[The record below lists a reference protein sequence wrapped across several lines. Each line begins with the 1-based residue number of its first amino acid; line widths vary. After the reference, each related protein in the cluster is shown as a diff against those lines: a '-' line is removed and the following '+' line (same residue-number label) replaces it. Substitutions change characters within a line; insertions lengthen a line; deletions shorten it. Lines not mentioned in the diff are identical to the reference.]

1 MTIDVPQAPALA
13 AKRDVEL
20 VQAGQWDLST
30 GRVTFTSGDL
40 ASAVA
45 ALDCPAIRRPILK
58 LGHVDP
64 RFDGEP
70 AVGWVD
76 NVALAD
82 SGNTIVGDYVGMPA
96 WLGDVIASAYPD
108 RSVEGCFDFKCQL
121 GHLHPFVLTAVAFLG
136 VSAPGIGTLQSL
148 QDVATLY
155 GVAAAANTSG
165 EHVAVTIH
173 ATREDPMP
181 NSRPAQVAAG
191 VSSEDVRRAY
201 YLNAPYSVWICEM
214 QLEPLQLIT
223 VNDDDGQYA
232 RVPIALDGDKVSF
245 GTPVPVVI
253 EYVDKPQTQ
262 QTAATALVF
271 ASRAE
276 SRPEQLEVHLDA
288 GKVGQIVSKELQRQA
303 IRRVAAASGLEPTSE
318 TNTQTPPAEPDG
330 ETPEEGDPMA
340 LDKGLRE
347 RLGLAEDADE
357 DAILAAVDALRE
369 TKPADEDG
377 DQSAA
382 DKPADEAPAAPM
394 LPDGIVTIDEATLT
408 QLREQASEGV
418 AARAQQRTEARDRT
432 LDDAVK
438 AGKFPPARRDH
449 WAKYYDADPDG
460 AKQALA
466 SLAAGLVPLADN
478 GAPGGEETVDPL
490 DAEIDRLF
498 RPTARQEA

>member
-1 MTIDVPQAPALA
+1 VTITVPEAPALA
-13 AKRDVEL
+13 TKRDVEL

-30 GRVTFTSGDL
+30 GRVTFTPGDL

-58 LGHVDP
+58 LGHIDP

-82 SGNTIVGDYVGMPA
+82 SGNTVVGDYVGMPA

-108 RSVEGCFDFKCQL
+108 RSIEGCFDFRCQL
-121 GHLHPFVLTAVAFLG
+121 GHTHPFVLTAVALLG
-136 VSAPGIGTLQSL
+136 VSAPGVGTLESL
-148 QDVATLY
+148 QDVAALY
-155 GVAAAANTSG
+155 GVAAAANQAG

-181 NSRPAQVAAG
+181 NPRPAEVAAG

-201 YLNAPYSVWICEM
+201 YENAPYSVWICEM

-223 VNDDDGQYA
+223 VDDDSGQYA
-232 RVPIALDGDKVSF
+232 RVPIVLSGDTVSF
-245 GTPVPVVI
+245 GEPVPVVI
-253 EYVDKPQTQ
+253 EYVDKPQGQ
-262 QTAATALVF
+262 PTAASALVF

-276 SRPEQLEVHLDA
+276 SRPEQAPAPD
-288 GKVGQIVSKELQRQA
+288 GKRETPQEA
-303 IRRVAAASGLEPTSE
+303 IQRVAKASGLTDTADKADP
-318 TNTQTPPAEPDG
+318 QTPPAEPDG

-369 TKPADEDG
+369 TKPADGEHTDNK
-377 DQSAA
+377 A
-382 DKPADEAPAAPM
+382 EEETPAAPA
-394 LPDGIVTIDEATLT
+394 LPEGIVTIDEATLT

-418 AARAQQRTEARDRT
+418 AARAQQRTEARDRA
-432 LDDAVK
+432 LDDAIK

-449 WAKYYDADPDG
+449 WAKYYDADPEG
-460 AKQALA
+460 ARTTLA
-466 SLAAGLVPLADN
+466 SLEAGLVPLVDQ
-478 GAPGGEETVDPL
+478 GAPGGEETKDAF
-490 DAEIDRLF
+490 DAEFDAVFPPHLI
-498 RPTARQEA
+498 AKG